1 MFGLELKKIKRGAI
15 ESFVLINKLPAS
27 LTGDILIW
35 CVCVCEGGGGVY
47 VCGVHITIEFI
58 SGTLPSTCT
67 TNDAILAS

>member
-1 MFGLELKKIKRGAI
+1 M
-15 ESFVLINKLPAS
+15 V
-27 LTGDILIW
+27 